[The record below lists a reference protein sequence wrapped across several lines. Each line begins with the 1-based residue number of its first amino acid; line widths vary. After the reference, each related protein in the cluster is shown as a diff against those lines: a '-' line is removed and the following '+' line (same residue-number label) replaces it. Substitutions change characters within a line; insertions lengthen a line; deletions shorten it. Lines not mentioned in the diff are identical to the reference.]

1 MLRPPLNLLYAKSM
15 NKSFLK
21 VLFTFLAASATIGS
35 AHADVLLTE
44 DFNYPAGALY
54 NQGGWMRFGTKTE
67 APLQLSDKA
76 LSYEG
81 YAQASGKA
89 VTIAGNNNGYDESL
103 YRTLAGVDGNVGYS
117 DGAVYFSLLLKA
129 EEVSKN
135 LYFYSLLGGVATAPA
150 DGKSG
155 GSDIVRVFVAPGD
168 NVGMFKIGMS
178 KNAAAPA
185 FKTQDIE
192 LNKTYLIVGKYEF
205 VDGAT
210 NDIFSMWVNP
220 TTAEESV
227 PDMVQSD
234 KADVNQTRGFV
245 AVELR
250 QASSSVNVAPKLL
263 VDQLRVATTWAELF
277 GGEGGGEEPEQP
289 EQPGDAAI
297 TVSAPGIDFEYTIQ
311 GAPVEKTLTVSG
323 TGLTGDITASV
334 SSSDFKLSTNTI
346 AKADAEAG
354 ATITVT
360 YTAAKAGAATGTV
373 TFKTAGAEDVV
384 VSLKGEAQKVTTLA
398 MSTAIIN
405 QTADDGELY
414 RYTQKATVTYVDA
427 AKSRVYAQDIVGG
440 LCIDFSYMDGVPLAV
455 GDVFNSVLCYIT
467 KEQGVPYLLAID
479 NVAKTG
485 SGTKSPTE
493 VSAASLLQDP
503 ESYIHRLVTLTDDV
517 LFEGVNEGDTFK
529 ASAVRGTSGEKAV
542 TVLPFAGSDIIGTA
556 IPQRAAVTGI
566 SRSLSIASLSP
577 RGAADVVSKD
587 ETAEEAF
594 EVTYENILAD
604 KPGEVGV
611 AKDFAR
617 CIVNATALTAPVEV
631 YLTGANRAMFDIDV
645 TEIPAGTGTT
655 VVTISYKPT
664 AIGKHTGRINFESA
678 ANPLLNTGNNFTAIA
693 IDHATPPVVSVDA
706 EGLTAFAAAL
716 GQTQEQAIVVTTA
729 NLPDYGTARIVEPS
743 GAFRISSTS
752 LLRDGANRITITF
765 APRTEGT
772 FTDVIEFTA
781 PYGNTERITVSGT
794 SGGDIPVVSE
804 GDTPFVL
811 DTTDPRTY
819 LVEDFETETANN
831 KPLHIDG
838 WKNFALEGT
847 RAWWSYA
854 TDEGTNKAA
863 KVTAYDLTVAPDKG
877 TPCLMTLVSPAL
889 DFKNTEH
896 RLLTFRIMGQYMYD
910 GMSDALNVLYVTYDG
925 TQMYGEVLVSA
936 PAASDYNDEWQE
948 YVVDLE
954 GLDLEDVFF
963 VGFNFDSTRGRDNS
977 TVYYV
982 DDVTW
987 GRDDVLFIRP
997 SQTLHEYTVKTGVP
1011 VTNTYSVTGL
1021 NLTAPIKL
1029 HMVGSHAANFTLST
1043 EELPAEGGSFD
1054 VTFNTDADGL
1064 HTGFVEMKSEGAPVS
1079 YIDIYATADADYSG
1093 VGSVAAASGLKLEL
1107 AGRIL
1112 TARGAD
1118 AVRTI
1123 EVYTAD
1129 GALVAKVEGAPV
1141 LDLGA
1146 LPAGLYVARATTA
1159 TTAASVKIALK

>member
-1 MLRPPLNLLYAKSM
+1 M

-35 AHADVLLTE
+35 AHAEVLLNE
-44 DFNYPAGALY
+44 DFNYPEAGLRG
-54 NQGGWMRFGTKTE
+54 QGGWIRYGTWSE
-67 APLQLSDKA
+67 APVQLNSKA
-76 LSYEG
+76 LSYTG
-81 YAQASGKA
+81 YAAASGKSVA
-89 VTIAGNNNGYDESL
+89 LAGNSNASDERVAHLFELDENNNGILSGDVYVAAL
-103 YRTLAGVDGNVGYS
+103 INVEQ
-117 DGAVYFSLLLKA
+117 AANNVYFMSFI
-129 EEVSKN
+129 SGN
-135 LYFYSLLGGVATAPA
+135 YNAPA
-150 DGKSG
+150 DGVNFG
-155 GSDIVRVFVAPGD
+155 TEIGRLFICEGD
-168 NVGMFKIGMS
+168 EAGTFKLGMS
-178 KNAAAPA
+178 KNSANATNTSGNLA
-185 FKTQDIE
+185 
-192 LNKTYLIVGKYEF
+192 LNTTHLVVMKYSF
-205 VDGAT
+205 VDGTT
-210 NDIFSMWVNP
+210 NDPLSVWVNP
-220 TTAEESV
+220 SDFEKEGAA
-227 PDMVQSD
+227 DMVQTNT
-234 KADVNQTRGFV
+234 ADISATRGMR
-245 AVELR
+245 AISLR
-250 QASSSVNVAPKLL
+250 QGGASSTNPPKLAPKLL

-354 ATITVT
+354 ATISVT

-455 GDVFNSVLCYIT
+455 GDVFNNVLCYIT

-693 IDHATPPVVSVDA
+693 IDPATPPVVSVDA
-706 EGLTAFAAAL
+706 EGLTAFAAAV
-716 GQTQEQAIVVTTA
+716 GQTQEQAVVVTTA

-794 SGGDIPVVSE
+794 SGGDIPVVPE

-877 TPCLMTLVSPAL
+877 TPCRMTLVSPAL

-936 PAASDYNDEWQE
+936 PAASDYNNEWQE

-1123 EVYTAD
+1123 EVYTVD
-1129 GALVAKVEGAPV
+1129 GALVAKAEGAPV